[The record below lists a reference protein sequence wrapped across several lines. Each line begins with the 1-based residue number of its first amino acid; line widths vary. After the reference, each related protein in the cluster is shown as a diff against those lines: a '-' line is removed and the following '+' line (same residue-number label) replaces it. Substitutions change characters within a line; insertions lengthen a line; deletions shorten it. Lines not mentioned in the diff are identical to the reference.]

1 MADLELRPVGR
12 SGLETPPLVLGGN
25 VFGWT
30 AAGSEAFRILDR
42 FVDEGGTLI
51 DTADV
56 YSAWVPGHQG
66 GESENLIGEWLK
78 RRGSSHGIRIATKVG
93 MLHRHGGGKLEGWRI
108 AKAAEASLKR
118 LGIERI
124 DLYYAHRDDPAT
136 PVEESL
142 EPFDALVRA
151 GKVRALGAS
160 NFTADRLAEA
170 LAASARLGLAR
181 YEVVQPEYH
190 LLAREEFE
198 IGLQPLCLAE
208 GIAVLPYYGLAS
220 GYLTGKY
227 RSEADYGQSVRG
239 DRMAKYVE
247 GRGPVVLAALDS
259 IADETGST
267 QAQIA
272 LAWVA
277 AQPAV
282 AAPIASARTAGQLEE
297 LLPAMRLKLTPA
309 QLAQLDEASAGAAR
323 NGTADRS

>member
-1 MADLELRPVGR
+1 VGR

-30 AAGSEAFRILDR
+30 ANGSDAFRILDR
-42 FVDEGGTLI
+42 FVDEGGTMI

-56 YSAWVPGHQG
+56 YSAWVPGHEG
-66 GESENLIGEWLK
+66 GESETLIGEWLR
-78 RRGSSHGIRIATKVG
+78 RRGSREGVQIATKVG
-93 MLHRHGGGKLEGWRI
+93 MLHRHGGGKLEPWRI
-108 AKAAEASLKR
+108 AKAAEASLRR
-118 LGIERI
+118 LGVERI

-142 EPFDALVRA
+142 EALDSLVRS
-151 GKVRALGAS
+151 GKVGTLGAS
-160 NFTADRLAEA
+160 NFTAERLAEA

-181 YEVVQPEYH
+181 YEAVQPEYH

-198 IGLQPLCLAE
+198 SGLQPLCLAE
-208 GIAVLPYYGLAS
+208 GIGVLPYYGLAS

-227 RSEADYGQSVRG
+227 RGEADYGKSVRG

-247 GRGPVVLAALDS
+247 GRGPAVLAALDRV
-259 IADETGST
+259 AAETGAT

-272 LAWVA
+272 LAWLA

-282 AAPIASARTAGQLEE
+282 AAPIASARTSGQVEE
-297 LLPAMRLKLTPA
+297 LLPAMTLKLTA
-309 QLAQLDEASAGAAR
+309 EHLARLDEASSARPAGEAATV
-323 NGTADRS
+323 GSDTQLGK